1 MFSEVE
7 LSRNWGALCS
17 QHLEHGSN
25 NSYMTFGIQ
34 KLVEPEAVSW
44 VKNLMIYGSQHG
56 PGQMYRWRITDESMV
71 DNAARF

>member
-1 MFSEVE
+1 
-7 LSRNWGALCS
+7 
-17 QHLEHGSN
+17 
-25 NSYMTFGIQ
+25 MTFGIQ